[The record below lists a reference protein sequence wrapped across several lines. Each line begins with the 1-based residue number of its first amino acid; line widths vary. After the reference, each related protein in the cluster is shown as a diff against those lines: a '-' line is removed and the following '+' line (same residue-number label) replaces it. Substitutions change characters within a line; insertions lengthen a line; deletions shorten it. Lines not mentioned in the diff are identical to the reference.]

1 MTDAKEYVIIILGP
15 IFGFVLLS
23 LCIRYTFYFCHGGP
37 CPCIENNEP
46 EHDELEHDAEYY
58 AEYYADYKK
67 YADNRLEPDVDEDR
81 FDGFDNISI

>member
-15 IFGFVLLS
+15 ILTFILLS

-37 CPCIENNEP
+37 CPCIEDSHMTDANDAEVF
-46 EHDELEHDAEYY
+46 ELENDE
-58 AEYYADYKK
+58 DYNG
-67 YADNRLEPDVDEDR
+67 YTDNRLETDVDEDR

>member
-15 IFGFVLLS
+15 ILTFILLS

-37 CPCIENNEP
+37 CPCIEDTHMTDAN
-46 EHDELEHDAEYY
+46 DAE
-58 AEYYADYKK
+58 D
-67 YADNRLEPDVDEDR
+67 YADNRLETDVDEDR